1 MAKHT
6 KEGFEDFG
14 LGEKSS
20 SKGYRALNKDGSFNI
35 EKTNI
40 TFLERLNFFHSLV
53 TMKWSHFFGVVVL
66 TYFLVNTFFATIYSL
81 IGIENLTGIRGLTPF
96 EKFMEAFFFSAQT
109 ITTLGYGQVA
119 PLGLFANI
127 VAAIESLLGLLF
139 FALATG
145 LLYGRFSK
153 PISKIK
159 FSQKAV
165 IAPYHDINGFM
176 FRLVNPQKN
185 ELLDVEINVSVSM
198 KRENSELRDF
208 HILDLERDN
217 VRFFPSMW
225 TVVHPIDNNSPLYG
239 LHNNDYEKKD
249 FEFIAMLKAFDESS
263 GQMVYSRTSYKPEEI
278 EWGQKFVYVA
288 QRLNGKTL
296 VDVSRINESEK
307 AVLNT

>member
-6 KEGFEDFG
+6 KEDFEDFG
-14 LGEKSS
+14 LGEKSY
-20 SKGYRALNKDGSFNI
+20 SKGYRSLNKDGSFNI

-40 TFLERLNFFHSLV
+40 SFLEHLNFFHSLV
-53 TMKWSHFFGVVVL
+53 TMKWSHFFGIVAL
-66 TYFLVNTFFATIYSL
+66 TYFLVNTLFASIYSL
-81 IGIENLTGIRGLTPF
+81 IGIEYLTGIHGLSPF
-96 EKFMEAFFFSAQT
+96 EQFMEAFFFSAQT

-119 PLGLFANI
+119 TLGLLANI

-145 LLYGRFSK
+145 LFYGRFSK

-159 FSQKAV
+159 FSQKAI
-165 IAPYHDINGFM
+165 IAPYQDINGFM

-198 KRENSELRDF
+198 KRKNSELRDF

-225 TVVHPIDNNSPLYG
+225 TVVHPIDKNSPLSE
-239 LHNNDYEKKD
+239 LSKSDYFEKD
-249 FEFIAMLKAFDESS
+249 LEFIAMLKAFDESS
-263 GQMVYSRTSYKPEEI
+263 GQMVYSRSSYKPEEI
-278 EWGQKFVYVA
+278 EWGQKFVYA
-288 QRLNGKTL
+288 AKRDNGKLL

-307 AVLNT
+307 AELN

>member
-6 KEGFEDFG
+6 KEEFEDFG

-40 TFLERLNFFHSLV
+40 SFFERLNFFHSLV
-53 TMKWSHFFGVVVL
+53 TMKWSHFFGIVVL
-66 TYFLVNTFFATIYSL
+66 TYLLVNTLFATIYSL
-81 IGIENLTGIRGLTPF
+81 IGIEHLTGIYGTSPF
-96 EKFMEAFFFSAQT
+96 EQFMEAFFFSAQT

-119 PLGLFANI
+119 PLGLAANI
-127 VAAIESLLGLLF
+127 VAATESLLGLLF

-159 FSQKAV
+159 FSQKAI
-165 IAPYHDINGFM
+165 IAPYQDINGFM

-198 KRENSELRDF
+198 KRENSEFRDF
-208 HILDLERDN
+208 HILDLERN
-217 VRFFPSMW
+217 SVRFFPSMW
-225 TVVHPIDNNSPLYG
+225 TVVHPIDKNSPLHG
-239 LHNNDYEKKD
+239 LDKNEFYEKD

-263 GQMVYSRTSYKPEEI
+263 GQMVYSRSSYKPEEI
-278 EWGQKFVYVA
+278 EWGQKFVYTA
-288 QRLNGKTL
+288 KRHNGKLL
-296 VDVSRINESEK
+296 VDVGRINESEK
-307 AVLNT
+307 AELN

>member
-1 MAKHT
+1 MAKHK
-6 KEGFEDFG
+6 KEDFEDFG

-20 SKGYRALNKDGSFNI
+20 SQGYRALNKDGSFNI

-40 TFLERLNFFHSLV
+40 SFFERLNFFHSLV
-53 TMKWSHFFGVVVL
+53 TMKWSHFFGIVAL
-66 TYFLVNTFFATIYSL
+66 TYLLVNTFFATIYSL
-81 IGIENLTGIRGLTPF
+81 IGIEHLTGIHGLTPF
-96 EKFMEAFFFSAQT
+96 EQFMEAFFFSAQT

-119 PLGLFANI
+119 PLGLLANI
-127 VAAIESLLGLLF
+127 VAATESLLGLLF

-145 LLYGRFSK
+145 LFYGRFSK

-165 IAPYHDINGFM
+165 IAPYQNINGFM

-198 KRENSELRDF
+198 KRKNSEFRDF

-225 TVVHPIDNNSPLYG
+225 TIVHPIDKTSPLYG
-239 LHNNDYEKKD
+239 LNKNDYFEKD
-249 FEFIAMLKAFDESS
+249 FEFITMLKAFDESS
-263 GQMVYSRTSYKPEEI
+263 GQMVYSRSSYKPEEI
-278 EWGQKFVYVA
+278 EWGQKFVYTA
-288 QRLNGKTL
+288 KRHNGKLL
-296 VDVSRINESEK
+296 VDVGKINESEN
-307 AVLNT
+307 AELN

>member
-6 KEGFEDFG
+6 KEDFEDFG
-14 LGEKSS
+14 LGEKSY
-20 SKGYRALNKDGSFNI
+20 SKGYRSLNKDGSFNI
-35 EKTNI
+35 EKINI
-40 TFLERLNFFHSLV
+40 SFLEHLNFFHSLV
-53 TMKWSHFFGVVVL
+53 TMKWSHFFGIVAL
-66 TYFLVNTFFATIYSL
+66 TYFLVNTLFASIYSL
-81 IGIENLTGIRGLTPF
+81 IGIENLTGIHGLSPF
-96 EKFMEAFFFSAQT
+96 DQFMEAFFFSAQT

-119 PLGLFANI
+119 PLGLLANI

-145 LLYGRFSK
+145 LFYGRFSK

-159 FSQKAV
+159 FSQKAI
-165 IAPYHDINGFM
+165 IAPYQDINGFM

-198 KRENSELRDF
+198 KRKNSELRDF

-225 TVVHPIDNNSPLYG
+225 TVVHPIDKNSPLSE
-239 LHNNDYEKKD
+239 LSKSDYFEKD
-249 FEFIAMLKAFDESS
+249 LEFIAMLKAFDESS
-263 GQMVYSRTSYKPEEI
+263 GQMVYSRSSYKPEEI
-278 EWGQKFVYVA
+278 EWGQKFVYA
-288 QRLNGKTL
+288 AKRDNGKLL

-307 AVLNT
+307 AELN